1 VDTTNTYV
9 LSSDDSG
16 NMYLDSAAAGPSG
29 DSTFALD
36 TGLVV
41 GDESDRFLHYYPD
54 VMAAF
59 NVSRIRLS
67 TQDAVPVTSDII
79 TLAPL
84 DGDSE
89 NSAVSVYIAVDSK
102 GDYFYPVT
110 CNIEG
115 QPSKVFIVAD
125 PVKGLETLLLEELRY
140 IVTGGIVQ
148 ECFYIPFMA
157 GSGDGSVG
165 DS

>member
-1 VDTTNTYV
+1 M

-16 NMYLDSAAAGPSG
+16 NIYLDSVAAGPSG

-54 VMAAF
+54 VMAVF

-67 TQDAVPVTSDII
+67 TQDAVPATSDII

-102 GDYFYPVT
+102 GAYFYPVT

-125 PVKGLETLLLEELRY
+125 PVKGLETLLMEELRY
-140 IVTGGIVQ
+140 IVTGGVVQ

-157 GSGDGSVG
+157 GSGDGSEG